1 MLNLK
6 DPSLLKTQNFI
17 DGQWADGGAGTID
30 VTNPA
35 NGEAVAT
42 VANGDAADAVRA
54 VEAAAEAFKSWS
66 NIPAKQRAV
75 LLRNWYDLL
84 IANADDLG
92 AIMTAEQGKP
102 LAESIAEV
110 GSGASFIEYYAEE
123 SKRVLG
129 ATIPTIAKRQTA
141 ADLQAAC
148 RRCWLYYT
156 LEFPKRYDRAQS
168 RACPWIGLHHCY

>member
-35 NGEAVAT
+35 NGAVVAT
-42 VANGDAADAVRA
+42 VATGDTADAIRA

-66 NIPAKQRAV
+66 NIP
-75 LLRNWYDLL
+75 
-84 IANADDLG
+84 
-92 AIMTAEQGKP
+92 
-102 LAESIAEV
+102 
-110 GSGASFIEYYAEE
+110 
-123 SKRVLG
+123 
-129 ATIPTIAKRQTA
+129 
-141 ADLQAAC
+141 DLQAAC

-168 RACPWIGLHHCY
+168 RTCPWIGLHHCY